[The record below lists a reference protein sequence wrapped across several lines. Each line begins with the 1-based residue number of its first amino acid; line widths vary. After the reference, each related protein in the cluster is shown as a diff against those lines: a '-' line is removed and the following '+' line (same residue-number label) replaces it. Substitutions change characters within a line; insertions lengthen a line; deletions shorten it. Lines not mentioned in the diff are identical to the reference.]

1 MIEKVGPYE
10 LGRVH
15 HADCLEAMRFLPDG
29 CVDAVVTDPPYAL
42 TAASRRGSPRVNDPE
57 TPFGRTRLGSDKGFM
72 GKTWDG
78 ALPPVEV
85 WVEALR
91 VAKPGAHL
99 LAFGGTRTFH
109 RLACAIED
117 AGWEIRD
124 CLSWLYGQ
132 GFPKSL
138 NVQQAINKAAR
149 GCPQGAADPES
160 PNHGKFKGGCCE
172 ESPDGRGFGAGAGSF
187 MREHGTA
194 RGADEGP
201 WHGYGTALKPA
212 WEPII
217 LARKPLD
224 GTVAQNVQAH
234 GTGALNIDACRIQ
247 HASEADRASATPQGR
262 VTGKSGALAGGSQ
275 NDMERSEFAR
285 PDVSLGR
292 WPANLVLDEEAARVL
307 DEQSGELASGLMRA
321 GQQRTQDGGYN
332 GGFPTTATAHDTPAD
347 RGGASRFFYC
357 AKASRGERGD
367 GNNHPTVKPLS
378 LMRWLC
384 RLVTPPGG
392 VILDPFSGSGTTG
405 CAGRL
410 EGFRFVGFDMEV
422 RYVKIANARIGA
434 SAERSGA
441 VAPSQAKPG
450 QQIGLLPTVG

>member
-15 HADCLEAMRFLPDG
+15 HADCLEAMRQLPDG
-29 CVDAVVTDPPYAL
+29 CVDAVVTDPPYGL
-42 TAASRRGSPRVNDPE
+42 S
-57 TPFGRTRLGSDKGFM
+57 FM
-72 GKTWDG
+72 GKEWDHG
-78 ALPPVEV
+78 IPGEPF
-85 WVEALR
+85 WREALR

-99 LAFGGTRTFH
+99 CAFGGTRTFH
-109 RLACAIED
+109 RLSCAIED

-124 CLSWLYGQ
+124 CLCWLYGQ

-234 GTGALNIDACRIQ
+234 GTGAINVDGCRIEHDESVDITKVYKQ
-247 HASEADRASATPQGR
+247 HCANPLYVGGAKPGDSVQMYKPQ
-262 VTGKSGALAGGSQ
+262 
-275 NDMERSEFAR
+275 
-285 PDVSLGR
+285 GR
-292 WPANLVLDEEAARVL
+292 WPANLVLDEEAAALL